1 MQLGAEPPKE
11 LMLSAV
17 KHRDDGPPDIQSWLR
32 KENISRP
39 WGRPRKLKFSHVME
53 TGKQEAR
60 KVASEACEP
69 DVQQL
74 IDIQDNLIKLT
85 STRKIPLA

>member
-1 MQLGAEPPKE
+1 
-11 LMLSAV
+11 
-17 KHRDDGPPDIQSWLR
+17 
-32 KENISRP
+32 
-39 WGRPRKLKFSHVME
+39 ME

-69 DVQQL
+69 GVQQL